1 MKKETY
7 IIKPRVTEK
16 AMISTDKNKYIFNVT
31 KNANKDNLRQE
42 VKMTYKV
49 SPLKINIVNTSARDV
64 VRRGKPGRIA
74 GFKKAILTLKKG
86 DKIDIA

>member
-31 KNANKDNLRQE
+31 KNANKDNLKQE

-49 SPLKINIVNTSARDV
+49 TPTKINIINTQAREV
-64 VRRGKPGRIA
+64 MRKGRPGRVS
-74 GFKKAILTLKKG
+74 GFKKAIFTLKKG

>member
-49 SPLKINIVNTSARDV
+49 SPIKINIVNTSPRNV